1 MIIHIEDYFEMD
13 NNNETLPYYVIL
25 QESFIKIKRN
35 NQLNMYIWFCLVFT
49 LKVAQVFPWKFYYQL
64 ENIL

>member
-35 NQLNMYIWFCLVFT
+35 NQLNMCI
-49 LKVAQVFPWKFYYQL
+49 
-64 ENIL
+64 